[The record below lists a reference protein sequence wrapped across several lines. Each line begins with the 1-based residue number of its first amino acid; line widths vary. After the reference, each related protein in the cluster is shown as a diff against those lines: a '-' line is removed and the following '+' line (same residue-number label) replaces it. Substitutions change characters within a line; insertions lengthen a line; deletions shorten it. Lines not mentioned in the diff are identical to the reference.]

1 MAARHEREREIVSVL
16 ARHGMTGLVGAM
28 DAPPRE
34 LRVALEE
41 LGPTFVK
48 LGQLASTRADLLAP
62 AFRTELARLQDGAA
76 PPPRSAVA
84 QTLDRELGA
93 RARTAFAS
101 IELEPI
107 ATGSIG
113 TAHAAVLR
121 DGTPVIVKV
130 RRPGAAELVERDL
143 EILVR
148 SAETLSRHWEPAAGV
163 DLVGLAD
170 EFARGLRAE
179 LDYELEAANAER
191 FARNFAQDP
200 KVRIPRVFRETTTS
214 QVITLERVS
223 GMNVTDTAAL
233 DAAGV
238 DRRELAREATR
249 MMATMVF
256 EHGFFHGDPHP
267 GNFFVQSEGR
277 IAMIDFGLVG
287 ELDDRLRDGLAA
299 LLTAAV
305 RDSPSGL
312 AGALIDLGASSD
324 HIDRAQLE
332 NELQDVL
339 GRYRGVTVG
348 ELKLSDVFADLLELA
363 RRHRLRLPRDLALLA
378 KVVAVE
384 EGMAAEL
391 DPDFS
396 IGETLAP
403 YAQRQLLAEL
413 SVDAIGQRLG
423 SLIVDIRRALAVVGD
438 GGLELRPR
446 TDELEAL
453 VGRTERLGNRIAAS
467 ILLAAMI
474 NAAVELTVADRIRPR
489 DWRPARLAALGA
501 LSGYVAWSRG
511 PGRSS

>member
-1 MAARHEREREIVSVL
+1 MATRHEREREIVSVL
-16 ARHGMTGLVGAM
+16 ARHGMTGLLGAVGAR
-28 DAPPRE
+28 PRE
-34 LRVALEE
+34 LRLALEE

-48 LGQLASTRADLLAP
+48 LGQLASTRADLLGP

-84 QTLDRELGA
+84 QTLDRQLGV

-143 EILVR
+143 EILLR
-148 SAETLSRHWEPAAGV
+148 CAETLSRHWEPAAGV
-163 DLVGLAD
+163 DLGGLAD

-214 QVITLERVS
+214 EVITLERIG

-238 DRRELAREATR
+238 DRHELAREATR

-267 GNFFVQSEGR
+267 GNFFVQPGGR
-277 IAMIDFGLVG
+277 IGLIDFGLVG
-287 ELDDRLRDGLAA
+287 ELDARLRDGLAA
-299 LLTAAV
+299 LVTAAV
-305 RDSPSGL
+305 RNSPSRL
-312 AGALIDLGASSD
+312 AGALVELGVSSD
-324 HIDRAQLE
+324 HVDRPQLE
-332 NELQDVL
+332 HELRDTL
-339 GRYRGVTVG
+339 RRYGGVTVG
-348 ELKLSDVFADLLELA
+348 DVKLSDVFADLLEVA

-378 KVVAVE
+378 KVVTVE

-391 DPDFS
+391 DPDFR

-403 YAQRQLLAEL
+403 YAQRELLDQFSLDAVGQHLGGLAMEL
-413 SVDAIGQRLG
+413 QRVLE
-423 SLIVDIRRALAVVGD
+423 VVGD
-438 GGLELRPR
+438 GGLDSRSR
-446 TDELEAL
+446 TDEMEAL
-453 VGRTERLGNRIAAS
+453 VGRTERVGNRIAAS

-474 NAAVELTVADRIRPR
+474 NAAV
-489 DWRPARLAALGA
+489 
-501 LSGYVAWSRG
+501 VAWRRGHRRSGWPEPSMSR
-511 PGRSS
+511 